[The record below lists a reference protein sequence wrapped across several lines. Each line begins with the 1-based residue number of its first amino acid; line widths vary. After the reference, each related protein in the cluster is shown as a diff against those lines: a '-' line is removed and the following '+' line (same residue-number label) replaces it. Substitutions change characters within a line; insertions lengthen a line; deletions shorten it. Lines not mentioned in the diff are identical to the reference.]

1 MRTISYFL
9 FLLTILNSTAVAQW
23 SSDPSVNLTICDT
36 TGEQS
41 LAKIAST
48 DDGYTYIS
56 WFDDRNGS
64 YAVYLQRLNLAGNK
78 TWAND
83 GLLVSDNPQSSSL
96 MNYDLIADAEGN
108 AVVVFTDTRNNGA
121 LNVFAYRISPTG
133 NFLWGA
139 DGVSLS
145 TSSDFQAIPVVTQT
159 TDGNFVVAWI
169 LPGSPYKV
177 ALQKLSPTG
186 NKLWGTDPIYLFN
199 GTVGYNYPVVVP
211 SDSNSVIV
219 MHTNVTGNF
228 PAQTVKLGATKVNAN
243 RVVSWNVDIQT
254 QGWIAA
260 FSVPK
265 VISDKKN
272 GAIIAWHDDRN
283 SDNLQ
288 SAFAQ
293 RISSAG
299 LIYFP
304 ENGMELS
311 LAPGEHKFNPV
322 PAFDSMNDELYLFW
336 VETNSNQSA
345 NGISGQKLSLNG
357 ERQWTD
363 NGKIFKP
370 LSAPNTTSLS
380 RVNVQYGGGQAYVFY
395 LEGNAGG
402 MNTITEGFAC
412 NTIGDFVWTGN
423 FVTLSNA
430 TTQKLQ
436 MVSTID
442 PFNNCN
448 LAWGDDRTG
457 SEGIYAQDIN
467 PDGQLGNP
475 VIPVELSSFNAN
487 VNGDNV
493 ELIWTTASETNNN
506 GFQVERRKACTQLVE
521 VAKVESFNVVGFVN
535 GNGTSTE
542 LNHYSFKDENLTA
555 GKYIYR
561 LKQIDYDGSFEY
573 SNEIEVDVNVVNEF
587 VLYQN
592 YPNPF
597 NPTTKIKFTIPDLG
611 FTTLKIYDVLGNEIA
626 TLINEEKQQGE
637 YEVEFYAMDGGSK
650 LSSGVYFYQL
660 RSGSFSQINKMILM
674 K

>member
-1 MRTISYFL
+1 MRTIIYFL
-9 FLLTILNSTAVAQW
+9 FLLTILNSTSVAQW

-36 TGEQS
+36 TGEQA

-64 YAVYLQRLNLAGNK
+64 YAVYLQRLDLAGNK

-96 MNYDLIADAEGN
+96 VNYDLLADAEGN
-108 AVVVFTDTRNNGA
+108 AVVVFTDTRNNGV
-121 LNVFAYRISPTG
+121 LNVFAYRISPSG

-145 TSSDFQAIPVVTQT
+145 TSADFQANPVVTQT

-169 LPGSPYKV
+169 LAVSPNKV
-177 ALQKLSPTG
+177 ALQKLSPAG

-228 PAQTVKLGATKVNAN
+228 PAQTVKLGATKVDENGI
-243 RVVSWNVDIQT
+243 VSWNVDIQT
-254 QGWIAA
+254 QGRIAA

-304 ENGMELS
+304 ENGTELS
-311 LAPGEHKFNPV
+311 LTAGEHKFNPV
-322 PAFDSMNDELYLFW
+322 PAFDSINDELYLFW

-370 LSAPNTTSLS
+370 LSSPNTTSIS
-380 RVNVQYGGGQAYVFY
+380 SVNVQYGGGQAGVFY

-402 MNTITEGFAC
+402 MNSITEGFAC
-412 NTIGDFVWTGN
+412 NTLGDFVWTGN

-475 VIPVELSSFNAN
+475 AVPVELSSFNAN

-506 GFQVERRKACTQLVE
+506 GFQVERSIKNYQL
-521 VAKVESFNVVGFVN
+521 KIKSFETVGFVT

-542 LNHYSFKDENLTA
+542 LNYYSFKDEDLSA

-573 SNEIEVDVNVVNEF
+573 SNEIEVDVNVVDEF
-587 VLYQN
+587 MLYQN

-597 NPTTKIKFTIPDLG
+597 NPTTKIKYSIPSVE
-611 FTTLKIYDVLGNEIA
+611 THSSASVQLKIYDVLGNEVA
-626 TLINEEKQQGE
+626 VLVNEQQAPGE
-637 YEVEFYAMDGGSK
+637 YEIEFDAAKYN
-650 LSSGVYFYQL
+650 LSSGVYYYSL
-660 RSGSFSQINKMILM
+660 TSGDFVQTKKMAII